1 MMKITEH
8 DVLTNQIV
16 EREATDDE
24 LAKDQAD
31 FISQQQA
38 KLIVEEQKAAA
49 LAKLGLTAD
58 ELAALF
64 S

>member
-1 MMKITEH
+1 MKIDDNGTVRNMTKEELAEH
-8 DVLTNQIV
+8 EAFV
-16 EREATDDE
+16 ERFAEKEKAEAE
-24 LAKDQAD
+24 KVVARNA
-31 FISQQQA
+31 I
-38 KLIVEEQKAAA
+38 

>member
-1 MMKITEH
+1 MKITEH

-16 EREATDDE
+16 EREATDKE
-24 LAKDQAD
+24 LAKDKAD
-31 FISQQQA
+31 FIAQQKA
-38 KLIVEEQKAAA
+38 RLIVEEQKAAA

>member
-1 MMKITEH
+1 MKITEH

-16 EREATDDE
+16 EREATEAE

-31 FISQQQA
+31 FIAQQQA
-38 KLIVEEQKAAA
+38 RSIVEEQKAAA

>member
-1 MMKITEH
+1 MKITEH
-8 DVLTNQIV
+8 NVLTNQIV
-16 EREATDDE
+16 EREATEAE

-31 FISQQQA
+31 FIAQQQA
-38 KLIVEEQKAAA
+38 RSIVEEQKAAA

>member
-1 MMKITEH
+1 MKITEH